1 MGKPNSLS
9 RNPLGK
15 DTLGLPTN
23 MKGTLMDSDDIRNWR
38 PSRFSEVV
46 GAINQRRLERL
57 QRTLLKGRLPTP
69 LLLVG
74 VFGYGK
80 TSIARLLLKSLCC
93 QQRDP
98 TTADPCN
105 TCKWCRCFGKFYNGY
120 GEPYRRCEYNCGTFN
135 REATL
140 ALLDEFQF
148 DSDVALFLD
157 EFHRLHEQHCQ
168 EPLLKFVEDFDGL
181 LIAAIMEDRLG
192 EVIPPLRERFELIQV
207 SPPEEEEMVDFFT
220 KMGDVWKVRATQ
232 DVLKF
237 MVKESGKSFRFGIK
251 AHAAAADEPDRTLTK
266 TLIQDML
273 GI

>member
-1 MGKPNSLS
+1 
-9 RNPLGK
+9 
-15 DTLGLPTN
+15 
-23 MKGTLMDSDDIRNWR
+23 MDSEKIRKWR

-46 GAINQRRLERL
+46 GAVNQRRLGRL
-57 QRTLLKGRLPTP
+57 QRTLLEGRLPTP

-74 VFGYGK
+74 VYGYGK

-105 TCKWCRCFGKFYNGY
+105 DCKWCRCFGKYYHGY
-120 GEPYRRCEYNCGTFN
+120 GEPYRRFEYDCTSLSRG
-135 REATL
+135 EL
-140 ALLDEFQF
+140 IKVLDDHRF
-148 DSDVALFLD
+148 DDDAALFMD
-157 EFHRLHEQHCQ
+157 ELHHLHEKLSQ
-168 EPLLKFVEDFDGL
+168 EPMLKFVEDFDGL

-192 EVIPPLRERFELIQV
+192 EVIPPLRERFEVVQV
-207 SPPEEEEMVDFFT
+207 SPPEEEELVEFFT
-220 KMGDVWKVRATQ
+220 TMGDVWKVHAKR
-232 DVLKF
+232 DVLKL